1 MNKTGKITFITPKG
15 KGTPFKDKETGEEI
29 INNKYLVGF
38 ADGTQYTFSA
48 RDQFLYAVGTE
59 ISYTV
64 SNEQYKT
71 AKGAKK
77 WHTMSNNLPTP
88 ITNKNTNFQDNST
101 SKQIRLLAIYNKNME
116 VFGKEN
122 RDTVKT
128 FILEDYKFIT
138 ETLNNN

>member
-15 KGTPFKDKETGEEI
+15 KSTPFKDKDTGEEI

-48 RDQFLYAVGTE
+48 RENFLYPVGSE
-59 ISYTV
+59 ISFIV

-71 AKGAKK
+71 AKGAKRLTNTVPSTSQTK
-77 WHTMSNNLPTP
+77 SN
-88 ITNKNTNFQDNST
+88 NFQDNST

-122 RDTVKT
+122 RDSIKS

-138 ETLNNN
+138 ETLNKEL